1 MRNASRFMSRIAIIG
16 AGASGLAAAFQLSK
30 EGFEVCVFEKSRGV
44 SGRAASRSRNGCRY
58 DYGANYLKPQ
68 SNEVAELLF
77 KTLPHDDLCRIAG
90 DILTFDRN
98 GHISPG
104 DPKQNAESKWT
115 YRSGISTLGKLL
127 IEAGNFTI
135 SRETLISSLSH
146 QGTHWSLID
155 ADGKTNGPFDVLLL
169 TPPAPQ
175 TVGLLVNTK
184 ADAPIIAKMVDVL
197 DQVSY
202 HSQFSVLL
210 NFNANVPLPNQAFA
224 LINSDREHQ
233 LAWLSDEGRKA
244 GHVAEGETLMVAQMS
259 PSWSAEHYD
268 DPPASITAAAYQ
280 SVSSLLGDNLPTL
293 HWSDFQRWRYA
304 HPCDAA
310 RIEDTAAAAEI
321 GLFFAGDAFV
331 GKGRVPGALE
341 TGLAAARRIIETF

>member
-1 MRNASRFMSRIAIIG
+1 MRNASRLMSRIAIIG

-58 DYGANYLKPQ
+58 DHGANYLKPK

-90 DILTFDRN
+90 DISTFDRS
-98 GHISPG
+98 GRISPG
-104 DPKQNAESKWT
+104 DPEQNAESKWT

-127 IEAGNFTI
+127 IEAGNFTV
-135 SRETLISSLSH
+135 SRETLISSLSRE
-146 QGTHWSLID
+146 GTQWSLID

-175 TVGLLVNTK
+175 TVGLLVNTN
-184 ADAPIIAKMVDVL
+184 ADAPIIAKMVAVL
-197 DQVSY
+197 EQVPY

-210 NFNANVPLPNQAFA
+210 NFNANVPLPNKAFA

-233 LAWLSDEGRKA
+233 LAWLSDEGHKA
-244 GHVAEGETLMVAQMS
+244 GHVPQGETLLVAQMS
-259 PSWSAEHYD
+259 PNWSAEHYD
-268 DPPASITAAAYQ
+268 DSPASIISGAYQ
-280 SVSSLLGDNLPTL
+280 AVSSLLGDNLPTL
-293 HWSDFQRWRYA
+293 HWSDSQRWRYA
-304 HPCDAA
+304 HPYAA
-310 RIEDTAAAAEI
+310 AKIEDTADAAEI

-331 GKGRVPGALE
+331 GKGRVPGALK